1 LRDIVKDIIL
11 LLVALCILSGCGP
24 DAGSSK
30 RDVLIIALPAEPLR
44 LNPLVVSDLTSFTVS
59 GFVFRGLVKVG
70 DDLKIAGDLA
80 ESWDVSP
87 DGRVITFHLRK
98 GVLWQDGKEFTARDV
113 LFTCRMLTSPE
124 VPSPF
129 SSQFALVKGIES
141 PSLHTVRVTY
151 REPFGS
157 ALMSWTVGILP
168 EHRLSKETAID
179 PRFDRA
185 PVGTGPY
192 RLVEWQS
199 SQKLV
204 FEAFQQP
211 QEPRIPTRRL
221 IIRIIP
227 DPATRLMELRK
238 GTIDIAEITTPQLAA
253 VDGNGTLRERFSLF
267 RAPSMRY
274 QFLGF
279 NLLDSRFRDRR
290 VRLAIAQAVDRKGII
305 TNILK
310 GYGSHATGPYPP
322 GVWYADESVRPPSFD
337 REGALRLL
345 REAGWTR
352 GEDGRLYRGGKPF
365 TLAISTSYESEE
377 NLRVAQVIQDNLK
390 GLGIDVK
397 INQYD
402 WQTFRHRVISHH
414 DFEAVLLS
422 RAYLWDPDLFDLWHS
437 SKTGEG
443 DWNYLSYR
451 NPALDRFLE
460 RARRTVNEGERVLIY
475 RRVHRMIAADIP
487 CVFLYSADG
496 LYLANRRVLG
506 IAASPLGIY
515 QNISR
520 ITVKP

>member
-1 LRDIVKDIIL
+1 LKNIVRGIL
-11 LLVALCILSGCGP
+11 LLIALFILSGCGP
-24 DAGSSK
+24 GAGNSK
-30 RDVLIIALPAEPLR
+30 RDALVIALPVEPLR
-44 LNPLVVSDLTSFTVS
+44 LNPLVVSDLTSFLVS

-70 DDLKIAGDLA
+70 DDLKISGDLA

-98 GVLWQDGKEFTARDV
+98 GVLWHDGKEFTARDV
-113 LFTCRMLTSPE
+113 LFTFRMLTSPE

-141 PSLHTVRVTY
+141 PSLHTVRVAY
-151 REPFGS
+151 REPFSS
-157 ALMSWTVGILP
+157 ALTSWTVGIVP
-168 EHRLSKETAID
+168 EHRLSRINVTD
-179 PRFDRA
+179 PSFDRA

-199 SQKLV
+199 GQKLV

-211 QEPRIPTRRL
+211 RGPSVSTGKL
-221 IIRIIP
+221 VIRIIP
-227 DPATRLMELRK
+227 DPATRLMELRN
-238 GTIDIAEITTPQLAA
+238 GAVDIAEITTPQLAA
-253 VDGNGTLRERFSLF
+253 MDGNGALRERLSLF

-279 NLLDSRFRDRR
+279 NLLDDRLRDRR
-290 VRLAIAQAVDRKGII
+290 VRLAIAQAIDRDGII

-310 GYGSHATGPYPP
+310 GYGAAARGPYPP
-322 GVWYADESVRPPSFD
+322 GALYSDESVRPPPFD

-345 REAGWTR
+345 REAGWER
-352 GEDGRLYRGGKPF
+352 GKDGRLYRGSKPF
-365 TLAISTSYESEE
+365 ILAISTSYESEE
-377 NLRVAQVIQDNLK
+377 NLRVAQVIQDNLNM
-390 GLGIDVK
+390 LGIDAK

-402 WQTFRHRVISHH
+402 WQTFRHRVITHH

-443 DWNYLSYR
+443 DWNYLSYK
-451 NPALDRFLE
+451 NPDLDRLLE
-460 RARRTVNEGERVLIY
+460 KARRTVNEGERVLIY
-475 RRVHRMIAADIP
+475 RRVHRMIANDIP
-487 CVFLYSADG
+487 CIFLYSADG
-496 LYLANRRVLG
+496 LYLANKRVQG
-506 IAASPLGIY
+506 ILPSPLGIY

-520 ITVKP
+520 IAVKP